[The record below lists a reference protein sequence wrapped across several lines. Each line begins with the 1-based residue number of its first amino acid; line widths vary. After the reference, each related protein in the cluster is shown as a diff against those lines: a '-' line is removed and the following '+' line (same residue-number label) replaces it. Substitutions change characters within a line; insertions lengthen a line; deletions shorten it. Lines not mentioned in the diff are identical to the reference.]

1 MESPKGRLAN
11 ESSPYL
17 LQHASNPVD
26 WFPWG
31 DEAFAEARQRN
42 VPIILSIGY
51 SACHWCHVME
61 RESFENHMIADIM
74 NGEFVSIKV
83 DREER
88 PDIDSVYM
96 NAVQAMSGQ
105 GGWPLTVFLT
115 PGGAPFF
122 GGTYYPPSAR
132 GGMPGFPEVLRA
144 VADGYR
150 NRQSDVEKSS
160 QHVLD
165 HLKSQVPVQ
174 SDVEIGNEF
183 IDTAFS
189 NLMESFDFDKGG
201 FGNHIKFPQ
210 PLILEW
216 MLKFSAVN
224 PKSRSLDMVEKTINA
239 MADGGIYDHV
249 GGGFHRYSTDREW
262 LVPHFEKMLYDNA
275 LIPRVYLQA
284 YLKTKNANYLNV
296 ALDTVEFVITQLT
309 SEEGLF
315 YSSID
320 ADSEGEEGTYYTWSP
335 EELIS
340 ILGEEQGNTISAQ
353 TGMTQRGNFE
363 GKNIIHNPQPGNK
376 SPFLGTLVKKVR
388 YEYPEA
394 RVKLLH
400 YRNERPSPE
409 KDDKCIVAWN
419 SLMSATLVDCYL
431 VTGVERYLDKAIQNI
446 KTILNIKNELGS
458 LFRSYKG
465 GKCSGQGFLEDYGT
479 LITACIK
486 IHQATLDLEWIRLA
500 CCIAEEMNELFWDP
514 EENRFYDS
522 QGKDELLLVR
532 PRDIYDGV
540 MPSPAS
546 GALEALNILSILT
559 DNQTYKDMVICEL
572 RGNCELATQNPVS
585 FGKWLSLMTDLV
597 TGTLEIAIVSNN
609 KGEALEF
616 VNIIF
621 EEYISNFVL
630 IGNCKYKESEHR
642 ANGWDL
648 SPLLNDRLLDQGSI
662 SGFLCQDYTCE
673 LPVYSKVD
681 FRRLLELTN
690 KKLKIDSGKSTDLR
704 RKLND

>member
-1 MESPKGRLAN
+1 MDGSKGRLAK

-17 LQHASNPVD
+17 LQHAFNPVD

-31 DEAFAEARQRN
+31 HDAFTEARQRN

-61 RESFENHMIADIM
+61 RESFEDQAIAEIM
-74 NGEFVSIKV
+74 NKEFVSIKV

-96 NAVQAMSGQ
+96 NAVQAMSGH

-115 PGGAPFF
+115 PSGAPFF
-122 GGTYYPPSAR
+122 GGTYYPPVAR
-132 GGMPGFPEVLRA
+132 GGIPGFPEVLKA
-144 VADGYR
+144 VADGYK
-150 NRQSDVEKSS
+150 NRQDDVEKSS
-160 QHVLD
+160 EHVLE
-165 HLKSQVPVQ
+165 HLKSQMPIE
-174 SDVEIGNEF
+174 SDLEISNDF
-183 IDTAFS
+183 MDMAFG
-189 NLMESFDFDKGG
+189 NLMGSFDDHKGG
-201 FGNHIKFPQ
+201 FGNPIKFPQ

-216 MLKFSAVN
+216 MLKFSAMN
-224 PKSRSLDMVEKTINA
+224 PKSQSLDMVQKTLNA
-239 MADGGIYDHV
+239 MANGGIYDHV

-284 YLKTKNANYLNV
+284 YLKTKNTDYLNV

-309 SEEGLF
+309 STEGLF
-315 YSSID
+315 FSSID
-320 ADSEGEEGTYYTWSP
+320 ADSEGEEGTYYTWSQ

-340 ILGEEQGNTISAQ
+340 ILGEEEGHSISTQ
-353 TGMTQRGNFE
+353 TGMTRRGNFE
-363 GKNIIHNPQPGNK
+363 GKNIIHNPHPGNK
-376 SPFLGTLVKKVR
+376 SPFLGTFVKKGL
-388 YEYPEA
+388 YEYPES
-394 RVKLLH
+394 RIKLLD

-431 VTGVERYLDKAIQNI
+431 VTGTEKYLNKAKQNI
-446 KTILNIKNELGS
+446 KAILNIKDEFGS
-458 LFRSYKG
+458 LFRSYKD

-479 LITACIK
+479 LIMACIK

-500 CCIAEEMNELFWDP
+500 CCIAEEMKEFFWDP

-532 PRDIYDGV
+532 PRDIHDGV

-546 GALEALNILSILT
+546 GALEALNVLSMLT
-559 DNQTYKDMVICEL
+559 DNKEYKDMVICEV
-572 RGNCELATQNPVS
+572 RGVCDLVTKNPVS

-597 TGTLEIAIVSNN
+597 TETIEIAIVSDN
-609 KGEALEF
+609 KEEAREF

-621 EEYISNFVL
+621 EEYIPNFVL
-630 IGNCKYKESEHR
+630 IGNCKYKETEDR
-642 ANGWDL
+642 GNGWDL
-648 SPLLNDRLLDQGSI
+648 SPLLDDRPLGQGSI
-662 SGFLCQDYTCE
+662 SGFLCRNYSCE
-673 LPVYSKVD
+673 LPVYSKAD
-681 FRRLLELTN
+681 FRE
-690 KKLKIDSGKSTDLR
+690 IV
-704 RKLND
+704 KLNKSMLGI